1 MKQKFVSLKFAIYIA
16 INAEFIYE
24 KSLNLINSQINK
36 WQVIWCFIWA
46 TLTFALL
53 PLERRSLV
61 WTWKSEVAKAKEEK
75 CKDTT
80 TQRWKCKDAIRLS
93 LLYLRTLIYNWN
105 YADAVNEL
113 SYLLEV
119 AECSRMS
126 LVCMCQCGGT
136 IKLTIDWVIWHIF

>member
-24 KSLNLINSQINK
+24 NTLNLIYSQINK
-36 WQVIWCFIWA
+36 WQV
-46 TLTFALL
+46 
-53 PLERRSLV
+53 
-61 WTWKSEVAKAKEEK
+61 K
-75 CKDTT
+75 CKG
-80 TQRWKCKDAIRLS
+80 AIRLS
-93 LLYLRTLIYNWN
+93 LLYLRTLIFALSPSLLSLLLITYNLITEYNWN

-119 AECSRMS
+119 AECSRML

-136 IKLTIDWVIWHIF
+136 IKLTIDWVI

>member
-53 PLERRSLV
+53 PLERS
-61 WTWKSEVAKAKEEK
+61 S
-75 CKDTT
+75 
-80 TQRWKCKDAIRLS
+80 
-93 LLYLRTLIYNWN
+93 
-105 YADAVNEL
+105 
-113 SYLLEV
+113 
-119 AECSRMS
+119 
-126 LVCMCQCGGT
+126 
-136 IKLTIDWVIWHIF
+136 